1 MISEED
7 TDKHLAKILRIL
19 QKRSK
24 NGDKSALLD
33 AIYYCCLMKRPFGL
47 HPVPKTPS

>member
-24 NGDKSALLD
+24 NGEISA
-33 AIYYCCLMKRPFGL
+33 A
-47 HPVPKTPS
+47 